1 MKTESI
7 ISFPGLGIDEF
18 VLDGTA
24 LSFRIG
30 DMPITVMWYG
40 IIICIAIFTAF
51 GYFAYRAKQQ
61 RLIFDD
67 VLDIAL
73 VTVITAVIG
82 ARLYFVVFYGG
93 YLETNGTFLE
103 NVWGTFYNIIA
114 VWNGGLAIYGG
125 IIFGFFA
132 VIYMSRRKKISFFKL
147 ADMAAPAVM
156 LGQLIGRW
164 GNFCNG
170 EAFGSETT
178 LPWRMG
184 LCNDQTGYRMIYV
197 HPTFFY
203 ESFWNLIGFILINIF
218 YKKRKY
224 NGEILIWYF
233 SWYGLGRTFIELLRT
248 DSLMIGNIRVSA
260 MLSFLLFLVLVPA
273 EIFLR
278 KLYKQYTEAGL
289 LAQGEIT
296 EIKTLLT
303 IFINQKKSS
312 AQTQVSVE
320 SANTEGSEQTEE
332 NNDVMTSENNENHA
346 EDSAES
352 EDMENGTNY

>member
-1 MKTESI
+1 MKNESI
-7 ISFPGLGIDEF
+7 ISFPGLGIEEF
-18 VLDGTA
+18 VMNGTA
-24 LSFRIG
+24 ISFRIG
-30 DMPITVMWYG
+30 DMPITIMWYG
-40 IIICIAIFTAF
+40 IIICIGIFAAF

-93 YLETNGTFLE
+93 YLETDGTFIE
-103 NVWGTFYNIIA
+103 NILGTLYNIIA

-132 VIYMSRRKKISFFKL
+132 VIFMSRRKKVSFFKL

-184 LCNDQTGYRMIYV
+184 LCNSQTGYRMLYV

-203 ESFWNLIGFILINIF
+203 ESFWNFIGFILINIF
-218 YKKRKY
+218 YQKRKY

-233 SWYGLGRTFIELLRT
+233 SWYGLGRTCIELLRA
-248 DSLMIGNIRVSA
+248 DSLMIGSVRVSA
-260 MLSFLLFLVLVPA
+260 LLSFLLVLLLVPA
-273 EIFLR
+273 EILLR
-278 KLYKQYTEAGL
+278 KAHKQYTEEGL

-296 EIKTLLT
+296 DIRTIIT
-303 IFINQKKSS
+303 IFINKKKGLVKQ
-312 AQTQVSVE
+312 ATATT
-320 SANTEGSEQTEE
+320 ANI
-332 NNDVMTSENNENHA
+332 DVMTSENKENHA
-346 EDSAES
+346 ENSAES
-352 EDMENGTNY
+352 EDMKNGTNY

>member
-1 MKTESI
+1 MKNESI
-7 ISFPGLGIDEF
+7 ISFPGLGIEEF
-18 VLDGTA
+18 VMDGTA

-61 RLIFDD
+61 HLVFDD

-93 YLETNGTFLE
+93 YLETDGTFIE
-103 NVWGTFYNIIA
+103 NVLGTLSNVIA

-132 VIYMSRRKKISFFKL
+132 VIFMSRRKKVAFLKL

-170 EAFGSETT
+170 EAFGRETT

-184 LCNDQTGYRMIYV
+184 LCNSQTGYRMIYV

-203 ESFWNLIGFILINIF
+203 ESLWNLIGFILINIF
-218 YKKRKY
+218 YQKRKY
-224 NGEILIWYF
+224 NGEVLIWYF

-248 DSLMIGNIRVSA
+248 DSLMIGNVRVSA
-260 MLSFLLFLVLVPA
+260 MLSFLLFLILLPA

-278 KLYKQYTEAGL
+278 RAHKKYTEEGL

-296 EIKTLLT
+296 NIRTILT
-303 IFINQKKSS
+303 IFINKKK
-312 AQTQVSVE
+312 TSVKKAE
-320 SANTEGSEQTEE
+320 ATET
-332 NNDVMTSENNENHA
+332 NIDVMTSENKENHA

>member
-1 MKTESI
+1 MSKST

-18 VLDGTA
+18 IMDGTA
-24 LSFRIG
+24 VSFTIG
-30 DMPITVMWYG
+30 DKPITIMWYG
-40 IIICIAIFTAF
+40 IIICIGIFAAF

-82 ARLYFVVFYGG
+82 ARLYFVVFFGG
-93 YLETNGTFLE
+93 YLETDGTFIE
-103 NVWGTFYNIIA
+103 NVLGTIYNVIA

-132 VIYMSRRKKISFFKL
+132 VIFMSRRKKVSFFKL

-184 LCNDQTGYRMIYV
+184 LCNSQTDYKMIYV

-203 ESFWNLIGFILINIF
+203 ESLWNFIGFVLINIF
-218 YKKRKY
+218 YRKRKY

-260 MLSFLLFLVLVPA
+260 MLSFLLVLVLVPA
-273 EIFLR
+273 EIVLR
-278 KLYKQYTEAGL
+278 KLHKRYTEEGL
-289 LAQGEIT
+289 LAEDEIT
-296 EIKTLLT
+296 DIKTILT
-303 IFINQKKSS
+303 IFMNKKKAS
-312 AQTQVSVE
+312 AQVKK
-320 SANTEGSEQTEE
+320 TEEAKE
-332 NNDVMTSENNENHA
+332 NNDVMTSENKENHA
-346 EDSAES
+346 EKSAES
-352 EDMENGTNY
+352 EETENGTNY

>member
-1 MKTESI
+1 MNKST

-24 LSFRIG
+24 ISFQIG
-30 DMPITVMWYG
+30 DKPITIMWYG
-40 IIICIAIFTAF
+40 IIICIGIFAAF

-61 RLIFDD
+61 KLIFDD
-67 VLDIAL
+67 MLDIAL

-82 ARLYFVVFYGG
+82 ARLYFVVFFGG
-93 YLETNGTFLE
+93 YLETGGTFIE
-103 NVWGTFYNIIA
+103 NVLGTLYNIIA

-132 VIYMSRRKKISFFKL
+132 VIFMSRRKKIAFFKL

-184 LCNDQTGYRMIYV
+184 LCNSQTGYRMIYV

-203 ESFWNLIGFILINIF
+203 ESLWNLIGFILINIF
-218 YKKRKY
+218 HRKRRY
-224 NGEILIWYF
+224 NGEILLWYF
-233 SWYGLGRTFIELLRT
+233 SWYGLGRAFIELLRT
-248 DSLMIGNIRVSA
+248 DSLMIGNIRVSS
-260 MLSFLLFLVLVPA
+260 MLSFLLFLILLPTA
-273 EIFLR
+273 IFLR
-278 KLYKQYTEAGL
+278 RMQKKYTEEGL
-289 LAQGEIT
+289 LPQGEISD
-296 EIKTLLT
+296 IKTILT
-303 IFINQKKSS
+303 IFINKKKASSKTQS
-312 AQTQVSVE
+312 AQE
-320 SANTEGSEQTEE
+320 KAETEAKEE
-332 NNDVMTSENNENHA
+332 NKDAKASKNKENHA
-346 EDSAES
+346 ELSAES
-352 EDMENGTNY
+352 EETENGTNY

>member
-1 MKTESI
+1 MNKST

-18 VLDGTA
+18 VLDGKA
-24 LSFRIG
+24 FSFMIG
-30 DMPITVMWYG
+30 DTPITVMWYG
-40 IIICIAIFTAF
+40 IIICIGIFAAF

-61 RLIFDD
+61 HLIFDD

-93 YLETNGTFLE
+93 YLETDGTFLE
-103 NVWGTFYNIIA
+103 NLWGTLYNIIA

-132 VIYMSRRKKISFFKL
+132 VIYMSRRKKVSFFKL

-184 LCNDQTGYRMIYV
+184 LCNSQTNYKMIYV

-203 ESFWNLIGFILINIF
+203 ESLWNFIGFVLINIF
-218 YKKRKY
+218 YRKRKY

-233 SWYGLGRTFIELLRT
+233 SWYGLGRTCIELLRT

-260 MLSFLLFLVLVPA
+260 MLSFLLVLVLVPT
-273 EIFLR
+273 EIVLR
-278 KLYKQYTEAGL
+278 KLHKQYVKEGL
-289 LAQGEIT
+289 LAEDEIT
-296 EIKTLLT
+296 DIKTIIT
-303 IFINQKKSS
+303 IFMNKKKTSV
-312 AQTQVSVE
+312 QVQQAE
-320 SANTEGSEQTEE
+320 ETRE
-332 NNDVMTSENNENHA
+332 NNDVMTSENKEHHA
-346 EDSAES
+346 ENSAES
-352 EDMENGTNY
+352 EETENGTNY

>member
-1 MKTESI
+1 MKNESI
-7 ISFPGLGIDEF
+7 ISFPGLGIEEF
-18 VLDGTA
+18 VMDGTA

-61 RLIFDD
+61 RLVFDD

-93 YLETNGTFLE
+93 YLETDGTFIE
-103 NVWGTFYNIIA
+103 NVLGTLSNVIA

-132 VIYMSRRKKISFFKL
+132 VIFMSRRKKVAFLKL

-184 LCNDQTGYRMIYV
+184 LCNSQTGYRMIYV

-203 ESFWNLIGFILINIF
+203 ESLWNLIGFILINIF
-218 YKKRKY
+218 YQKRKY
-224 NGEILIWYF
+224 NGEVLIWYF

-248 DSLMIGNIRVSA
+248 DSLMIGNVRVSA
-260 MLSFLLFLVLVPA
+260 MLSFLLFLILLPA

-278 KLYKQYTEAGL
+278 RAHKKYTEEGL

-296 EIKTLLT
+296 DIRTILT
-303 IFINQKKSS
+303 IFINKKK
-312 AQTQVSVE
+312 TSVKKAE
-320 SANTEGSEQTEE
+320 AMEKNI
-332 NNDVMTSENNENHA
+332 DVMTSENKENHA

>member
-1 MKTESI
+1 MKNESI
-7 ISFPGLGIDEF
+7 ISFPGLGIEEF
-18 VLDGTA
+18 VMNGTA
-24 LSFRIG
+24 ISFRIG
-30 DMPITVMWYG
+30 DMPITIMWYG
-40 IIICIAIFTAF
+40 IIICIGIFAAF

-93 YLETNGTFLE
+93 YLETDGTFIE
-103 NVWGTFYNIIA
+103 NILGTLYNIIA

-132 VIYMSRRKKISFFKL
+132 VIFMSRRKKVSFFKL
-147 ADMAAPAVM
+147 ADMAAPSVM

-184 LCNDQTGYRMIYV
+184 LCNSQTGYRMLYV

-203 ESFWNLIGFILINIF
+203 ESFWNFIGFILINIF
-218 YKKRKY
+218 YQKRKY

-233 SWYGLGRTFIELLRT
+233 SWYGLGRTCIELLRA
-248 DSLMIGNIRVSA
+248 DSLMIGSVRVSA
-260 MLSFLLFLVLVPA
+260 LLSFLLVLLLVPA
-273 EIFLR
+273 EILLR
-278 KLYKQYTEAGL
+278 KAHKQYTEEGL

-296 EIKTLLT
+296 DIRTIIT
-303 IFINQKKSS
+303 IFINKKKGPVKQ
-312 AQTQVSVE
+312 ATATT
-320 SANTEGSEQTEE
+320 ANI
-332 NNDVMTSENNENHA
+332 DVMTSENKENHA
-346 EDSAES
+346 ENSAES
-352 EDMENGTNY
+352 EDMKNGTNY